1 MLSFDWVFYL
11 KSLPQNGA
19 KNYLKNFVVFRSKS
33 NKEKAFRKIK
43 NFKDCKNYPES
54 RKLFPTRDGPDGN
67 FVVDKLPHSN
77 LQFRYRPILALDM
90 DDASLEKFGVK
101 PDVPPPAGAQNSNDK
116 IAALAACLSYIEG
129 LESALDLWG
138 AANLHIEKPPGM

>member
-43 NFKDCKNYPES
+43 NFKGCKNYPES

-90 DDASLEKFGVK
+90 DGASLEECGVK
-101 PDVPPPAGAQNSNDK
+101 PDAPLSARAQTSNDK
-116 IAALAACLSYIEG
+116 ISALAACLSYFE
-129 LESALDLWG
+129 
-138 AANLHIEKPPGM
+138 